1 MEIKANNIIVG
12 AFVLAMLV
20 SGFSFVYWVRNIGGS
35 TSEQTYGILFESS
48 IGGLTEGANV
58 YFNGLKVG
66 RVKTLRIY
74 PGDSR
79 KIEGYI
85 AIRKTTPVRTNSRAK
100 VTTQGLT
107 GYAAIEITPGTPDA
121 DRLMPATGSEF
132 AFINADRGS
141 SSSIADAIPEAVQ
154 NATALLSRLNDVVAN
169 NEDSLRQSVKN
180 IEGFTGMLA
189 ERKDDISEA
198 LKSVKDLARKF
209 DQIEGLILEAK
220 NTFKNANSLL
230 GDNSEKVSNSL
241 ENIEKFTSVLARNE
255 DEIDSFVKDMKNI
268 SATFKSVGVKL
279 EKTLDS
285 FSGFISDADGESF
298 FSQAKE
304 AATSFQRL
312 AAKLDASFGDDSA
325 DISRSAKT
333 GLKEF
338 ELFMR
343 EGRRAAKSL
352 ERVLDNF
359 EKNPQSLLLG
369 GESVPEYTPN

>member
-1 MEIKANNIIVG
+1 MEIKANNIIIG
-12 AFVLAMLV
+12 AFVLAMLI
-20 SGFSFVYWVRNIGGS
+20 SGFSFVYWVRNVGGS
-35 TSEQTYGILFESS
+35 TTEQTYGILFDSS
-48 IGGLTEGANV
+48 IGGLAEGANV
-58 YFNGLKVG
+58 YFNGLKGG

-79 KIEGYI
+79 KVEAYI
-85 AIRKTTPVRTNSRAK
+85 AVNKDTPIRTNSRAK

-121 DRLMPATGSEF
+121 DPLKPKTGSEF
-132 AFINADRGS
+132 AFITAERRS
-141 SSSIADAIPEAVQ
+141 ASSITDAIPEAVQ

-169 NEDSLRQSVKN
+169 NEDSLRKSVKN
-180 IEGFTGMLA
+180 IEDFTGMLA

-198 LKSVKDLARKF
+198 VKGIKELTQKF
-209 DQIEGLILEAK
+209 DEIEGMITEAK
-220 NTFKNANSLL
+220 NTFKNANTLIN
-230 GDNSEKVSNSL
+230 DNNENVSSSIA
-241 ENIEKFTSVLARNE
+241 NIEKFTGVLAKNE
-255 DEIDSFVKDMKNI
+255 GEIDSFVKDMKNI

-304 AATSFQRL
+304 AATSFQSL
-312 AAKLDASFGDDSA
+312 AAKLDASIGDDSA
-325 DISRSAKT
+325 DISRSAKK

-352 ERVLDNF
+352 ERVMDNL

-369 GESVPEYTPN
+369 GESVPEYNPN